1 MFNNVVRM
9 VSQKFE
15 LGDKSSALVQIVV
28 AYITNEQSG
37 GLASFMEFVKAK
49 GLGGVAKHWVSD
61 GVNEVKPLEA
71 FDVLRVFGDRGG
83 LLDAISKRLDLDRVV
98 TASAI
103 GLAMPKIVSM
113 LTPNGELPTT
123 IGKDIMDFAS
133 KGLTNVKG
141 LFGHS
146 ISVVGGAVTHGAS
159 KIGDVS
165 KVASSGISQGASK
178 IGNVAKNSTKSSLSS
193 LQSVTAKLPAK
204 HQKSKPKSKEEMVA
218 DILTPKNA
226 IQKDVELKK
235 QEEKALEIEKDKEFE
250 RVQRERRL
258 AKESKYSGY
267 LKIIPFVFVAGL
279 LGWFLNILFFGE
291 ENSSKSSDI
300 MLSDINHS
308 VDTKAMQESN
318 KTIVTGT
325 SPAMVINNNIPT
337 VTEVN
342 ESNLS
347 TDTNATMSSSISN
360 IPNSVL
366 AVASAV
372 VAGGVVGATT
382 NALAPKPKVIVKA
395 KPKVKVW
402 VKPKAKVVFKPKPK
416 VWVKPKPKVVTPTK
430 VEVAEDNIIIKDN
443 RVNNASMEDKDI
455 KKFESQK
462 SDIIKSEPISPK
474 KEREV
479 VKKTVYKDKTHPKPK
494 VKKESISEHNNH
506 AEPTS
511 NGNDESQIFFN
522 E

>member
-133 KGLTNVKG
+133 KGLTNVKE

-146 ISVVGGAVTHGAS
+146 ISVVGGVVTQGAS

-178 IGNVAKNSTKSSLSS
+178 IGTMAKNSTKSSLSS

-204 HQKSKPKSKEEMVA
+204 YQKSKPKSKEEIVE

-226 IQKDVELKK
+226 IQK
-235 QEEKALEIEKDKEFE
+235 
-250 RVQRERRL
+250 
-258 AKESKYSGY
+258 KESKYSRY
-267 LKIIPFVFVAGL
+267 LKIIPFAFVAGL

-308 VDTKAMQESN
+308 VDTKAIQESN

-325 SPAMVINNNIPT
+325 SPATVINNNIST

-347 TDTNATMSSSISN
+347 IDTNATMSSSVSN

-366 AVASAV
+366 PVASAV
-372 VAGGVVGATT
+372 VAGGVVGAST
-382 NALAPKPKVIVKA
+382 NALAPKPKVVVEA

-402 VKPKAKVVFKPKPK
+402 VKPKPKVVFKPKPK
-416 VWVKPKPKVVTPTK
+416 VWVKPKPKVVIPPK
-430 VEVAEDNIIIKDN
+430 VKVAEDNIIIKDN

-462 SDIIKSEPISPK
+462 SDIIKSEPIAPK

-479 VKKTVYKDKTHPKPK
+479 VKKTVHKEKTHPKPK
-494 VKKESISEHNNH
+494 VKKESNSENNNH
-506 AEPTS
+506 DEPTS